1 MPTDTTTALYLL
13 DYDDVPVPV
22 AAYPFKIITFPS
34 QTGTSYHVTK
44 RTPVHIL
51 WTIHMAAATYNIL
64 SVGK

>member
-51 WTIHMAAATYNIL
+51 
-64 SVGK
+64 